1 MSVPGVNL
9 EDDVPEPQN
18 LEPGGEPEPQPAAP
32 DDADDDD
39 ALIQGVTQ
47 AGSDKEKA
55 LLSSLI
61 TYRKQAREA
70 KKQNAE
76 LQARQIQI
84 DTKLTEIT
92 PYVEAIRANPGLIE
106 AVQKGTRP
114 SQTQTIQPEDDQEAI
129 EWAQDYG
136 LITATG
142 ELDVARA
149 RRQLDKMD
157 QRWEK
162 KNAAM
167 IAPLRQSEAQ
177 RATMHNKEQARHVK
191 LADGS
196 RAVSDQSIEEAFS
209 LLADVP
215 ELTANPQVAALM
227 PVIAAGLDV
236 FKGRRPSARQPVEY
250 PDPLYTEPAGGA
262 RRQAPMNAELA
273 RMVGKV
279 GLTEKDM
286 ARAQPIGARGMAL
299 ED

>member
-18 LEPGGEPEPQPAAP
+18 LEPGGEPETQEAAT
-32 DDADDDD
+32 DDDTD
-39 ALIQGVTQ
+39 DSVVETVRVGEQKMVPLSALME
-47 AGSDKEKA
+47 ARKA
-55 LLSSLI
+55 
-61 TYRKQAREA
+61 A
-70 KKQNAE
+70 KTATRQNAE
-76 LQARQIQI
+76 LQAKQQQI
-84 DTKLTEIT
+84 DAKLLEFA
-92 PYVEAIRANPGLIE
+92 PYVEAIKANPAIVD
-106 AVQKGTRP
+106 AVQKATRP
-114 SQTQTIQPEDDQEAI
+114 SHPNTIQPEDDREAI
-129 EWAQDYG
+129 EWADENR
-136 LITATG
+136 LITSTG
-142 ELDVARA
+142 ELDVALA
-149 RRQLDKMD
+149 RRQLDRLEKIA
-157 QRWEK
+157 QRQ
-162 KNAAM
+162 AQAQM
-167 IAPLRQSEAQ
+167 APLRQSEAQ
-177 RATMHNKEQARHVK
+177 RATMHNKEQARQVK

-236 FKGRRPSARQPVEY
+236 FKGRRPSVRQPVEY

-273 RMVGKV
+273 RIVGKV

>member
-18 LEPGGEPEPQPAAP
+18 LEPGGEPETQDAAVP
-32 DDADDDD
+32 ESDDDE

-61 TYRKQAREA
+61 TFRKQARES
-70 KKQNAE
+70 KKALEQE
-76 LQARQIQI
+76 RTARQAIEG
-84 DTKLTEIT
+84 KVNEIM
-92 PYVEAIRANPGLIE
+92 PYVEQIRANPGL
-106 AVQKGTRP
+106 VDMVNGKTRP
-114 SQTQTIQPEDDQEAI
+114 SQPTTVQPEDDPEAI
-129 EWAQDYG
+129 QFAEDFG
-136 LITATG
+136 LITATS
-142 ELDVARA
+142 ELDVTRA
-149 RRQLDKMD
+149 RRMLDLLDKRAD
-157 QRWEK
+157 RKAQ
-162 KNAAM
+162 AAM
-167 IAPLRQSEAQ
+167 APLRQTEAQ
-177 RATMHNKEQARHVK
+177 RATLSNKERTRQVTLK
-191 LADGS
+191 DGS
-196 RAVSDQSIEEAFS
+196 RLASDESIEEAYG

-227 PVIAAGLDV
+227 PIIAAGLDV
-236 FKGRRPSARQPVEY
+236 AKGRRGVARQPVEY
-250 PDPLYTEPAGGA
+250 ADPLYTEPAGGA

-273 RMVGKV
+273 RIVGKV

>member
-1 MSVPGVNL
+1 MVPL
-9 EDDVPEPQN
+9 S
-18 LEPGGEPEPQPAAP
+18 
-32 DDADDDD
+32 
-39 ALIQGVTQ
+39 ALME
-47 AGSDKEKA
+47 S
-55 LLSSLI
+55 
-61 TYRKQAREA
+61 RKQAKA
-70 KKQNAE
+70 ASKKLAE
-76 LQARQIQI
+76 TEQRQAQI
-84 DTKLTEIT
+84 DAKLAEIT

-136 LITATG
+136 LITAMG

-177 RATMHNKEQARHVK
+177 RATLSNKERTRTVTLK
-191 LADGS
+191 DGS
-196 RAVSDQSIEEAFS
+196 RLASDESIEEAYG

-227 PVIAAGLDV
+227 PIIAAGLDV
-236 FKGRRPSARQPVEY
+236 AKGRRAVARQTVEY

-273 RMVGKV
+273 RIVGKV